1 MKYVLKQILQIMK
14 KHTAALIVM
23 LGACML
29 CMVESFFHPLV
40 VQKLTDSG
48 LVQKNYQAICTYA
61 CILIVLIIA
70 VQALEALQDWL
81 LLRVRNDVLH
91 KLHVQAFQKVLRL
104 KMDQFTKQ
112 NSTEIINQLNMDI
125 ESAGMLLDKGI
136 LYMFT
141 YTLRII
147 SGFIGLFYINWKM
160 AFCILACIP
169 VKFLLLQILS
179 RKKEHFFQDYIK
191 RNQSF
196 YAWMSD
202 RITGIREVKLQNRY
216 ETEEQS
222 FSRYK
227 KELLHQQQKI
237 SLLDICNMTVE
248 TGIQGIMTG
257 IYYLLGGFFVCNG
270 SMSMGSVLAFI
281 SYSGNVTGPISMLMN
296 IKMIIAQI
304 RPSFRRLEEFWN
316 LETEP
321 QKGDAFQQEFHS
333 LELRNVCFG
342 YDGKDVLRNVSMELY
357 RGQKIAIIGENG
369 SGKST
374 LIQILL
380 RFFQPDSGKIFINGQ
395 EAEDIVLTEYRSF
408 FSVVSQFPYLFQ
420 ETIRKNLDY
429 EGRYGEEELKAVFS
443 VAGMEELLAHFPDS
457 LDTLVG
463 VDSTNLSGGEKQK
476 LAFLRAM
483 LHPAPIFIFDECTSN
498 LDRESEEWFFTK
510 GLELLGDRLVIL
522 ITHQLEYT
530 KKCDKIYEIKNG
542 RIIKWEE

>member
-1 MKYVLKQILQIMK
+1 MKYVLKQILHIMK

-23 LGACML
+23 MGACML
-29 CMVESFFHPLV
+29 CMVESFFYPLV
-40 VQKLTDSG
+40 VQNLTDSG
-48 LVQKNYQAICTYA
+48 LVQKNYRAICTYA
-61 CILIVLIIA
+61 CILIALIIA

-91 KLHVQAFQKVLRL
+91 KLHVQAFQKILCL

-112 NSTEIINQLNMDI
+112 NSTEIINQLTMDI

-202 RITGIREVKLQNRY
+202 RITGIREIKLQNRY

-304 RPSFRRLEEFWN
+304 RPSFRRLEEFWS

-321 QKGDAFQQEFHS
+321 QKGENFQQEFHS
-333 LELRNVCFG
+333 LELRKVCFG
-342 YDGKDVLRNVSMELY
+342 YDGKRILRDVSMKLY
-357 RGQKIAIIGENG
+357 RGQRIAIIGENG

-374 LIQILL
+374 LIHILL
-380 RFFQPDSGKIFINGQ
+380 RFFQPDSGMIVINGQ
-395 EAEDIVLTEYRSF
+395 EAEDIVLTEYRSL

-429 EGRYGEEELKAVFS
+429 EGKYGEEELKAVFS
-443 VAGMEELLAHFPDS
+443 VAGMEELLTHFPNG

-510 GLELLGDRLVIL
+510 GLDMLGDKLVIL

>member
-14 KHTAALIVM
+14 KHTVALLVM

-29 CMVESFFHPLV
+29 CMIESFFHPLV
-40 VQKLTDSG
+40 VQKLTDRG
-48 LVQKNYQAICTYA
+48 LVQKNYQAICIYA
-61 CILIVLIIA
+61 CILIALIIA

-104 KMDQFTKQ
+104 QMNQFTKQ

-191 RNQSF
+191 SNQSF

-202 RITGIREVKLQNRY
+202 RITGIREIKLQNRY
-216 ETEEQS
+216 PKEEQC
-222 FSRYK
+222 FSRHK

-237 SLLDICNMTVE
+237 SFLDICNMTVE

-304 RPSFRRLEEFWN
+304 RPSFQRLADFWC

-321 QKGDAFQQEFHS
+321 EKGKSLQEEFHS
-333 LELRNVCFG
+333 LELHKVCFG
-342 YDGKDVLRNVSMELY
+342 YEGKSILRDVSMKLC
-357 RGQKIAIIGENG
+357 RGQKVAIIGENG

-380 RFFQPDSGKIFINGQ
+380 RFFNPERGEIFINEQ
-395 EAEDIVLTEYRSF
+395 EAEDIALTEYRSL

-429 EGRYGEEELKAVFS
+429 EGRYEEEELKGAFYTV
-443 VAGMEELLAHFPDS
+443 GMEELLTHFPDG
-457 LDTLVG
+457 LDTIVG

-542 RIIKWEE
+542 RIIKREE

>member
-14 KHTAALIVM
+14 KHTVALIVM

-48 LVQKNYQAICTYA
+48 LIQKNYRAICTYA
-61 CILIVLIIA
+61 CILIALIIA

-91 KLHVQAFQKVLRL
+91 KLHVQAFQKILRL

-169 VKFLLLQILS
+169 VKFMLLQILS

-216 ETEEQS
+216 ETEEQC

-296 IKMIIAQI
+296 IKMIISQI
-304 RPSFRRLEEFWN
+304 RPSFRRLEEFWR

-321 QKGDAFQQEFHS
+321 QKGENFQQEFHS
-333 LELRNVCFG
+333 LELRKVCFG
-342 YDGKDVLRNVSMELY
+342 YDGKRILRDVSMKLY
-357 RGQKIAIIGENG
+357 RGQRIAIIGENG

-380 RFFQPDSGKIFINGQ
+380 RFFQPDSGMIVINGQ
-395 EAEDIVLTEYRSF
+395 EAEDIVLTEYRSL

-429 EGRYGEEELKAVFS
+429 EGKYGEEELKAVFS
-443 VAGMEELLAHFPDS
+443 VAGMEELLTHFPDG

-498 LDRESEEWFFTK
+498 LDRESEE
-510 GLELLGDRLVIL
+510 
-522 ITHQLEYT
+522 
-530 KKCDKIYEIKNG
+530 
-542 RIIKWEE
+542 

>member
-227 KELLHQQQKI
+227 KEMLHQQQKI

-443 VAGMEELLAHFPDS
+443 AAGMEELLAHFPDG

>member
-1 MKYVLKQILQIMK
+1 MI
-14 KHTAALIVM
+14 
-23 LGACML
+23 
-29 CMVESFFHPLV
+29 ESFFHPLV
-40 VQKLTDSG
+40 VQKLTDRG
-48 LVQKNYQAICTYA
+48 LVQKNYQAICIYA
-61 CILIVLIIA
+61 CILIALIIA

-91 KLHVQAFQKVLRL
+91 NLHVQAFQKVLRL
-104 KMDQFTKQ
+104 QMNQFTKQ

-125 ESAGMLLDKGI
+125 ERRECCWIKEFCICLRTHFVLSVALSGCFI
-136 LYMFT
+136 L
-141 YTLRII
+141 
-147 SGFIGLFYINWKM
+147 IGKWLF
-160 AFCILACIP
+160 AILACIP

-191 RNQSF
+191 SNQSF

-202 RITGIREVKLQNRY
+202 RITGIREYKFKIVTKKK
-216 ETEEQS
+216 S
-222 FSRYK
+222 SVFPGIK
-227 KELLHQQQKI
+227 KELLHEQKI
-237 SLLDICNMTVE
+237 SFLDICNMTVE

-304 RPSFRRLEEFWN
+304 RPSFQRLADFWC
-316 LETEP
+316 LETETE
-321 QKGDAFQQEFHS
+321 KGKSLQEEFHS
-333 LELRNVCFG
+333 LELHKVCFG
-342 YDGKDVLRNVSMELY
+342 YEGKSILRDVSMKLC
-357 RGQKIAIIGENG
+357 RGQKVAIIGENG

-380 RFFQPDSGKIFINGQ
+380 RFFNPERGEIFINEQ
-395 EAEDIVLTEYRSF
+395 EAEDIALTEYRSL

-429 EGRYGEEELKAVFS
+429 EGRYEEEELKGAFYTV
-443 VAGMEELLAHFPDS
+443 GMEELLTHFPDG
-457 LDTLVG
+457 LDTIVG

-542 RIIKWEE
+542 RIIKREE

>member
-14 KHTAALIVM
+14 KHTVALIVM

-48 LVQKNYQAICTYA
+48 LIQKNYRAICTYA
-61 CILIVLIIA
+61 CILIALIIA

-91 KLHVQAFQKVLRL
+91 KLHVQAFQKILRL

-169 VKFLLLQILS
+169 VKFMLLQILS

-216 ETEEQS
+216 ETEEQC

-237 SLLDICNMTVE
+237 SFLDICNMTVE

-296 IKMIIAQI
+296 IKMIISQI
-304 RPSFRRLEEFWN
+304 RPSFRRLEEFWR

-321 QKGDAFQQEFHS
+321 QKGENFQQEFHS
-333 LELRNVCFG
+333 LELRKVCFG
-342 YDGKDVLRNVSMELY
+342 YDGKRVLRDVSMKLY
-357 RGQKIAIIGENG
+357 RGQRIAIIGENG

-380 RFFQPDSGKIFINGQ
+380 RFFQPDSGMIVINGQ
-395 EAEDIVLTEYRSF
+395 EAEDIVLTEYRSL

-429 EGRYGEEELKAVFS
+429 EGKYGEEELKAVFS
-443 VAGMEELLAHFPDS
+443 VAGMEELLTHFPDG

-510 GLELLGDRLVIL
+510 GLEMLGDRLVIL

>member
-14 KHTAALIVM
+14 KHTVALIVM
-23 LGACML
+23 SGACML

-40 VQKLTDSG
+40 VQKLTDNG
-48 LVQKNYQAICTYA
+48 LVQKNYRAICTYA
-61 CILIVLIIA
+61 CILIALIIA

-91 KLHVQAFQKVLRL
+91 KLHVQAFQKILRL
-104 KMDQFTKQ
+104 KMDQFAKQ

-216 ETEEQS
+216 ETEEQC

-237 SLLDICNMTVE
+237 SFLDICNMTVE

-304 RPSFRRLEEFWN
+304 RPSFRRLEEFWS

-321 QKGDAFQQEFHS
+321 QKGEILQQEFHS
-333 LELRNVCFG
+333 MELSKVCFG
-342 YDGKDVLRNVSMELY
+342 YDGKRVLRDVSMKLY
-357 RGQKIAIIGENG
+357 CGQKIAVIGENG

-395 EAEDIVLTEYRSF
+395 EAEDIVLTEYRSL

-429 EGRYGEEELKAVFS
+429 EGKYGEEELKAAFS
-443 VAGMEELLAHFPDS
+443 VAGMEELLTHFPDG
-457 LDTLVG
+457 LDTIVG

-476 LAFLRAM
+476 LAFLRAL

-498 LDRESEEWFFTK
+498 LDRESEKWFFTK
-510 GLELLGDRLVIL
+510 GLEMLGDRLVIL

-530 KKCDKIYEIKNG
+530 KKCDKIYKIENG

>member
-1 MKYVLKQILQIMK
+1 
-14 KHTAALIVM
+14 
-23 LGACML
+23 ML

-40 VQKLTDSG
+40 VQKLTDNG
-48 LVQKNYQAICTYA
+48 LVQKNYRAICTYA
-61 CILIVLIIA
+61 CILIALIIA

-91 KLHVQAFQKVLRL
+91 KLHVQAFQKILCL
-104 KMDQFTKQ
+104 KMDQFAKQ

-216 ETEEQS
+216 ETEEQC

-227 KELLHQQQKI
+227 KELLHQKQKI

-304 RPSFRRLEEFWN
+304 RPSFRRLEEFWR

-321 QKGDAFQQEFHS
+321 QKGENFQQEFHS
-333 LELRNVCFG
+333 LELRKVCFG
-342 YDGKDVLRNVSMELY
+342 YDGKRILRDVSMKLY
-357 RGQKIAIIGENG
+357 RGQRIAIIGENG

-380 RFFQPDSGKIFINGQ
+380 RFFQPDSGMIVINGQ
-395 EAEDIVLTEYRSF
+395 EAEDIVLTEYRSL

-429 EGRYGEEELKAVFS
+429 EGKYGEEELKAVFS
-443 VAGMEELLAHFPDS
+443 VAGMEELLTHFPNG

-510 GLELLGDRLVIL
+510 GLDMLGDKLVIL

>member
-1 MKYVLKQILQIMK
+1 
-14 KHTAALIVM
+14 
-23 LGACML
+23 
-29 CMVESFFHPLV
+29 
-40 VQKLTDSG
+40 
-48 LVQKNYQAICTYA
+48 
-61 CILIVLIIA
+61 
-70 VQALEALQDWL
+70 
-81 LLRVRNDVLH
+81 
-91 KLHVQAFQKVLRL
+91 
-104 KMDQFTKQ
+104 MDQFTKQ

-216 ETEEQS
+216 EIEEQC

-237 SLLDICNMTVE
+237 SFLDICNMTVE

-296 IKMIIAQI
+296 IKMIISQI
-304 RPSFRRLEEFWN
+304 RPSFRRLEEFWR

-321 QKGDAFQQEFHS
+321 QKGENFQQEFHS
-333 LELRNVCFG
+333 LELRKVCFG
-342 YDGKDVLRNVSMELY
+342 YDGKRVLRDVSMKLY
-357 RGQKIAIIGENG
+357 RGQKIAVIGENG

-380 RFFQPDSGKIFINGQ
+380 RFFQPDSGMIVINGQ
-395 EAEDIVLTEYRSF
+395 EAEDIVLTEYRSL

-429 EGRYGEEELKAVFS
+429 EGKYGEEELKAVFS
-443 VAGMEELLAHFPDS
+443 VAGMEELLTHFPDG

-498 LDRESEEWFFTK
+498 LDRESEKWFFTK
-510 GLELLGDRLVIL
+510 GLEMLGDRLVIL

-530 KKCDKIYEIKNG
+530 KKCDKIYEIKDG
-542 RIIKWEE
+542 KIRKQEE

>member
-14 KHTAALIVM
+14 KHTVALIVM

-48 LVQKNYQAICTYA
+48 LVQKNYRAICTYA
-61 CILIVLIIA
+61 CILITLIIA

-91 KLHVQAFQKVLRL
+91 KLHVQAFQKILRL

-169 VKFLLLQILS
+169 VKFMLLQILS

-216 ETEEQS
+216 ETEEQC

-296 IKMIIAQI
+296 IKMIISQI
-304 RPSFRRLEEFWN
+304 RPSFRRLEEFWR

-321 QKGDAFQQEFHS
+321 QKGENFQQEFHS
-333 LELRNVCFG
+333 LELRKVCFG
-342 YDGKDVLRNVSMELY
+342 YDGKRILRDVSMKLY
-357 RGQKIAIIGENG
+357 RGQRIAIIGENG

-380 RFFQPDSGKIFINGQ
+380 RFFQPDSGMIVINGQ
-395 EAEDIVLTEYRSF
+395 EAEDIVLTEYRSL

-429 EGRYGEEELKAVFS
+429 EGKYGEEELKAVFS
-443 VAGMEELLAHFPDS
+443 VAGMEELLTHFPDG

-510 GLELLGDRLVIL
+510 GLEMLGDRLVIL

>member
-1 MKYVLKQILQIMK
+1 MKYVLKQILHIMK

-23 LGACML
+23 MGACML
-29 CMVESFFHPLV
+29 CMVESFFYPLV
-40 VQKLTDSG
+40 VQNLTDSG
-48 LVQKNYQAICTYA
+48 LVQKNYRAICTYA
-61 CILIVLIIA
+61 CILIALIIA

-91 KLHVQAFQKVLRL
+91 KLHVQAFQKILCL

-112 NSTEIINQLNMDI
+112 NSTEIINQLTMDI

-202 RITGIREVKLQNRY
+202 RITGIREIKLQNRY

-304 RPSFRRLEEFWN
+304 RPSFRRLEEFWS

-321 QKGDAFQQEFHS
+321 QKGENFQQEFHS
-333 LELRNVCFG
+333 LELRKVCFG
-342 YDGKDVLRNVSMELY
+342 YDGKRILRDVSMKLY
-357 RGQKIAIIGENG
+357 RGQRIAIIGENG

-380 RFFQPDSGKIFINGQ
+380 RFFQPDSGMIVINGQ
-395 EAEDIVLTEYRSF
+395 EAEDIVLTEYRSL

-429 EGRYGEEELKAVFS
+429 EGKYGEEELKAVFS
-443 VAGMEELLAHFPDS
+443 VAGMEELLTHFPNG

-510 GLELLGDRLVIL
+510 GLDMLGDKLVIL